1 MSPTQPSRNLV
12 DLESRRKHRRGDKG
26 ASEDVS
32 KLSFENRY
40 EEAPKEKTI

>member
-1 MSPTQPSRNLV
+1 MSPIPPSRNSAY
-12 DLESRRKHRRGDKG
+12 LESRRKHRSGDKG

-32 KLSFENRY
+32 KLSFENRD